1 MATVETSSEALD
13 TLLNR
18 GVVDAVVRAELE
30 RMLQAGKPLRI
41 KFGVDPSRPDLHLGH
56 AVGFRKIRQFQELGH
71 HVIVIIGDWTA
82 RIGDPS
88 GRSDTRQMLSKA
100 EVHAN
105 AQTYLDQMGKIVDVD
120 KIEVAW
126 QTSWFEDFSLEDVV
140 RLCAKYTVNRMLD
153 RDDFATRYK
162 GGQAVSVVEFLYPLL
177 QAYDSVAIRA
187 DVELGGTDQYFNFQV
202 ARDIMPA
209 HDLPPQQFLTWPLL
223 VGTDGTRKMSK
234 SYDNYVAITD
244 APNDMYGKVMSLSDD
259 VMRDYFETLTDI
271 PVGVLDEMFA
281 EMEAEQRNPRDVKAE
296 LAREIVTQFHDAES
310 ANEAE
315 AEFVR
320 MFRQRALPTD
330 IPEIPLDDALQEAR
344 TIVDALIAANLAQSR
359 SDARRLVQ
367 QGGVRLDGDRITDA
381 NTPYTAKPGQ
391 VFQVGKRRFG
401 KVTESGW

>member
-1 MATVETSSEALD
+1 MAMVQTSDEALD

-18 GVVDAVVRAELE
+18 GVVDAVVRADLE
-30 RMLQAGKPLRI
+30 RMLQGGKPLRI

-88 GRSDTRQMLSKA
+88 GRSDTRQMLSA
-100 EVHAN
+100 EEVHAN

-153 RDDFATRYK
+153 RDDFATRYG

-177 QAYDSVAIRA
+177 QAYDSVAIEA

-209 HDLPPQQFLTWPLL
+209 HGQPPQQFLTWPLL

-244 APNDMYGKVMSLSDD
+244 EPNDMYGKVMSLSDD

-271 PVGVLDEMFA
+271 PVAELDEMFA
-281 EMEAEQRNPRDVKAE
+281 EMAAEKKNPRDVKAH
-296 LAREIVTQFHDAES
+296 LAREIVTQFHDADS

-320 MFRQRALPTD
+320 MFRQGALPSE
-330 IPEIPLDDALQEAR
+330 IPEIPLNDALREAS
-344 TIVDALIAANLAQSR
+344 TIVDALIAANLAKSR
-359 SDARRLVQ
+359 SEARRLVQ
-367 QGGVRLDGDRITDA
+367 QGGVRLDNTRITDT
-381 NTPYTAKPGQ
+381 NTPFTAKEGQ
-391 VFQVGKRRFG
+391 IFQVGKRRFG
-401 KVTESGW
+401 KIAESS

>member
-1 MATVETSSEALD
+1 MATVSTSAEALE

-18 GVVDAVVRAELE
+18 GVVDAVVRADLE
-30 RMLQAGKPLRI
+30 RMLRAGKPLRI

-153 RDDFATRYK
+153 RDDFSTRYT

-271 PVGVLDEMFA
+271 PAGVLDEMFG
-281 EMEAEQRNPRDVKAE
+281 EMEAERRNPRDVKAH
-296 LAREIVTQFHDAES
+296 LAREVVTQFHDADS

-320 MFRQRALPTD
+320 MFRQRALPSD
-330 IPEIPLDDALQEAR
+330 IPEVPLNDALRAAQ

-367 QGGVRLDGDRITDA
+367 QGGVRLDNTRITDT

-391 VFQVGKRRFG
+391 VFQVGKRKFG
-401 KVTESGW
+401 EVTESG

>member
-1 MATVETSSEALD
+1 MATVETSTEALD

-18 GVVDAVVRAELE
+18 GVVDAVVRADLE
-30 RMLQAGKPLRI
+30 RMLQGGKPLRI

-88 GRSDTRQMLSKA
+88 GRSDTRQMLSA
-100 EVHAN
+100 EEVHAN

-153 RDDFATRYK
+153 RDDFATRYR

-177 QAYDSVAIRA
+177 QAYDSVAIKA

-209 HDLPPQQFLTWPLL
+209 HGQPPQQFLTWPLL

-271 PVGVLDEMFA
+271 PVAELDEIFEEMTA
-281 EMEAEQRNPRDVKAE
+281 EKKNPRDVKAH
-296 LAREIVTQFHDAES
+296 LAREIVTQFHDEAS
-310 ANEAE
+310 AHAAE

-320 MFRQRALPTD
+320 MFRQGALPTD
-330 IPEIPLDDALQEAR
+330 IPEIPLDGALQEAQ

-359 SDARRLVQ
+359 SEARRLVQ
-367 QGGVRLDGDRITDA
+367 QGGVRLDNTRITDT
-381 NTPYTAKPGQ
+381 NTPYTAKEGQ
-391 VFQVGKRRFG
+391 VFQVGKRKFG
-401 KVTESGW
+401 KVSQDT

>member
-1 MATVETSSEALD
+1 MATVQTSQEALD
-13 TLLNR
+13 RLLNR
-18 GVVDAVVRAELE
+18 GVVDAVVRADLE

-88 GRSDTRQMLSKA
+88 GRSDTRQMLSA
-100 EVHAN
+100 EEVHAN

-153 RDDFATRYK
+153 RDDFSTRYK

-177 QAYDSVAIRA
+177 QAYDSVAIEA

-209 HDLPPQQFLTWPLL
+209 HDQPPQQFLTWPLL

-259 VMRDYFETLTDI
+259 VMRDYFVTLTDI
-271 PVGVLDEMFA
+271 PVATLDETFA
-281 EMEAEQRNPRDVKAE
+281 EMEAERRNPRDVKAH
-296 LAREIVTQFHDAES
+296 LAREIVTQFHDEASAES
-310 ANEAE
+310 AE

-320 MFRQRALPTD
+320 MFRQRALPSD
-330 IPEIPLDDALQEAR
+330 IPEIPLNDDLREAQ
-344 TIVDALIAANLAQSR
+344 TIVDALIAANLAKSR
-359 SDARRLVQ
+359 SEARRLVQ
-367 QGGVRLDGDRITDA
+367 QGGVRLDNTRITDP

-391 VFQVGKRRFG
+391 VFQVGKRKFG
-401 KVTESGW
+401 KVSESY